1 MNLSGIKK
9 YVATRIVN
17 YILVLLIVLSLTYAA
32 MAPIADQAL
41 INMWRETLNARLRSD
56 PKLIQKL
63 RAKGITPEEWIND
76 QLRIIMKRE
85 GLDKPWYERLPKRV
99 FDMLI
104 FRLGRSHMIRSFMGT
119 RNIADIIFERIPFS
133 VLLFTTS
140 TIILVVL
147 GLIIGLACAR
157 KPGSIMDV
165 SFIIYALIGNS
176 LPMWWLAMIFVLLFV
191 YYLHL
196 FPPPVEIKAVVARFP
211 PLTNPIEILQYLTNV
226 FYYMSLPLLTVI
238 LVSLGAEVYLMRNI
252 VLTTMTED
260 FVFVARAK
268 GLPERDVIYKH
279 VLRAAAPPIITIVL
293 LSITGSIFGG
303 AIITET
309 VFMWPGMGLLFWE
322 AIAGNDTPVVL
333 GLVYLSLLVYLI
345 TLAVLDIL
353 YGILDPRVRITA
365 GVAR

>member
-1 MNLSGIKK
+1 MSGIKK
-9 YVATRIVN
+9 YVATRIIN
-17 YILVLLIVLSLTYAA
+17 YVLVLLIVLSLTYVV

-56 PKLIQKL
+56 PKLIQSL
-63 RAKGITPEEWIND
+63 RAKGITPEEWINE
-76 QLRIIMKRE
+76 QLEVIKKRE

-104 FRLGRSHMIRSFMGT
+104 FKLGRSHMVRSFAGT

-140 TIILVVL
+140 TLILIVL
-147 GLIIGLACAR
+147 GLLIGLACAR
-157 KPGSIMDV
+157 KPGSPIDV

-176 LPMWWLAMIFVLLFV
+176 LPMWWLAMILVLVFV

-196 FPPPVEIKAVVARFP
+196 FPPPVEIKAIVARP
-211 PLTNPIEILQYLTNV
+211 PPMTNPLDALTYVVNV
-226 FYYMSLPLLTVI
+226 FYYMSLPLLTIIV
-238 LVSLGAEVYLMRNI
+238 VSLGGQVYLMRNI

-279 VLRAAAPPIITIVL
+279 VLRA
-293 LSITGSIFGG
+293 
-303 AIITET
+303 
-309 VFMWPGMGLLFWE
+309 
-322 AIAGNDTPVVL
+322 
-333 GLVYLSLLVYLI
+333 
-345 TLAVLDIL
+345 
-353 YGILDPRVRITA
+353 
-365 GVAR
+365 